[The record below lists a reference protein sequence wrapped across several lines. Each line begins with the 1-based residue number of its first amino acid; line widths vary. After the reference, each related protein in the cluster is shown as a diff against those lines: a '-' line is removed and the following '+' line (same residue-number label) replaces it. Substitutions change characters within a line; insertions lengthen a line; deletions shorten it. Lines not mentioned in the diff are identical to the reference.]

1 MAALGN
7 SVVTKNLTTTHTLTW
22 KIEDFLKVAE
32 RVTAPN
38 GAVIYHDLTSP
49 TLQTGDKFASN
60 WKIRLHYSPPSSAIE
75 YNGSLSVL
83 ISLTGCTA
91 APDVN
96 VSFRCSVA
104 PLGGAP
110 VTNKDNPTKNILNKS
125 PGEIRIG
132 SSSIAAD
139 IRYIVNAHTVEVRC
153 EVSFTEAVSASSK
166 NPAVTKSNNPFFD
179 IFTNM
184 FESMEL
190 SDLVISTKD
199 GELKAHKL
207 LLSMRSTVF
216 KAMFAHELK
225 ENAEGRV
232 DLKDYDSKVIRE
244 MLRYVY
250 TDKVEDLNLVACD
263 LLPVAD
269 KYDLAG
275 LKELC
280 LQELQGALCADNAVA
295 LLQLAELY
303 RAPAVRARA
312 LKFIHDNMQQVMKTS
327 QWQTLKQ
334 QPQLLMEICDIRGEP
349 AE

>member
-7 SVVTKNLTTTHTLTW
+7 SIVTKDLTTTHTLVW
-22 KIEDFLKVAE
+22 KIENFLKVAKPGN
-32 RVTAPN
+32 APN
-38 GAVIYHDLTSP
+38 AAPYDLTSP
-49 TLQTGDKFASN
+49 TFQTGDKFASN
-60 WKIRLHYSPPSSAIE
+60 WKIRFRYWPSS
-75 YNGSLSVL
+75 SVVSVN
-83 ISLTGCTA
+83 ISLTGCKA
-91 APDVN
+91 ASDVN
-96 VSFRCSVA
+96 VSFQCSVA
-104 PLGGAP
+104 PLGSAP
-110 VTNKDNPTKNILNKS
+110 VTNQMFPAMIYLNKPCEDKQVYNRYNS
-125 PGEIRIG
+125 T
-132 SSSIAAD
+132 IA
-139 IRYIVNAHTVEVRC
+139 NAHSVEVRC
-153 EVSFTEAVSASSK
+153 EVSFTEVVSASAKS
-166 NPAVTKSNNPFFD
+166 AVVTETNNPSSD
-179 IFTNM
+179 ILANM
-184 FESMEL
+184 FDSMEL
-190 SDLVISTKD
+190 SDFVISTKD